1 MNLRNPEM
9 IMIGPNGLPV

>member
-9 IMIGPNGLPV
+9 IMIGPNGQPA